1 MDQQTVRTADRAYK
15 LDALR
20 RTRLLADLPGEIVDR
35 LCAASRVLAFHDG
48 ESILRQDEPG
58 IGLIVIASG
67 CVVTSRTRTNGRRLV
82 FDLGQPGQIMGT
94 FEAFDG
100 QPSPLDNHA
109 RGETRIVLIPYE
121 VFRTVA
127 RRCPDLAIAMITL
140 HTRRNRLDFERMM
153 LVLDSMRV
161 RIAKILVYFSRGP
174 ESTAGEMALPVR
186 ISQDD
191 IAGILGITRASA
203 NKELVA
209 LARAGILAWHYSHVT
224 VRDMQKLIA
233 VAAEQEPLSKDFE
246 RGMFGRSPKHFRTAD

>member
-1 MDQQTVRTADRAYK
+1 MDQQSTRTADRAYMR
-15 LDALR
+15 DALR
-20 RTRLLADLPGEIVDR
+20 RTRLLADLPDEIVDR
-35 LCAASRVLAFHDG
+35 LSTNGRVLTFQDG
-48 ESILRQDEPG
+48 EAILRQDEPG
-58 IGLIVIASG
+58 IGLIVITSG
-67 CVVTSRTRTNGRRLV
+67 CVVTSRTRTNGRRLI

-109 RGETRIVLIPYE
+109 RGETRVVLIPYE
-121 VFRTVA
+121 TLRAAA
-127 RRCPDLAIAMITL
+127 RQFPDLAIAMINL

-161 RIAKILVYFSRGP
+161 RVAKVLVYFSRGP
-174 ESTAGEMALPVR
+174 EATVGEMTLPVR

-191 IAGILGITRASA
+191 IGGILGITRASA

-209 LARAGILAWHYSHVT
+209 MTREGILAWHYSHVT

-233 VAAEQEPLSKDFE
+233 VATEQEPLSKDFE